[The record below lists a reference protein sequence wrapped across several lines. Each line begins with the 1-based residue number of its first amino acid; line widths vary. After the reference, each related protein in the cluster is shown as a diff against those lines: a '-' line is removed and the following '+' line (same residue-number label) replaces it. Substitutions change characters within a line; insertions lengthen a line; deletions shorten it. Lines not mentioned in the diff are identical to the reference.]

1 MKKTSL
7 VLITILTS
15 TNIALVTAA
24 DDVLTLPLHITDV
37 RQSVVLEF
45 SFQRNEAPLC
55 NATVIVHPDHLDIIF
70 NTCAAGIGKGWIG
83 EGEIL
88 AQLRR
93 LINEQRPDLATI
105 PFKDWTYRP

>member
-24 DDVLTLPLHITDV
+24 DDVLTLPLHVTDV

-55 NATVIVHPDHLDIIF
+55 NATVIVQPDHLNIIF
-70 NTCAAGIGKGWIG
+70 TNAAFKGG
-83 EGEIL
+83 AVEKEVL
-88 AQLRR
+88 TKLRR